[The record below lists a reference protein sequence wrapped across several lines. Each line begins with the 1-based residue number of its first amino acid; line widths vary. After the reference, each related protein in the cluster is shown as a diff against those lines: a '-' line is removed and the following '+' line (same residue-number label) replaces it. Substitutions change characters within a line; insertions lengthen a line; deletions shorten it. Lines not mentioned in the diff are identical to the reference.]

1 MDTAASQTFSE
12 VHCLQKQTSRW
23 GNLVLTATVTED
35 SHLNHSGSL
44 DQRYSLERHCANECA
59 APQVWT
65 PSVSFGFAEEDEAS
79 LLWIQHHPCI
89 LQKHMYVSVEEC
101 HEQSLFFRK
110 NALSTANSPTEVRGR
125 VTGAKASVDCIYL
138 DWGDCFLELLGTRS
152 PEASQHPNLQRG
164 SMTIADSLRCPH
176 YTEIKFLVLEFRPI
190 CDLYWERSGEHKTAF
205 FLSLSSFLL

>member
-23 GNLVLTATVTED
+23 GNLVITATED
-35 SHLNHSGSL
+35 SQLNHSESL
-44 DQRYSLERHCANECA
+44 DQRYSLERHCANVCA

-89 LQKHMYVSVEEC
+89 LQKHIYVSVEEC

-110 NALSTANSPTEVRGR
+110 NDLSTANSLTEVRGR
-125 VTGAKASVDCIYL
+125 VTDAKASVDCIYL
-138 DWGDCFLELLGTRS
+138 DWGDCFPELLGTRS
-152 PEASQHPNLQRG
+152 PEASQHQYLHLG
-164 SMTIADSLRCPH
+164 SMTISYSLRCPH

-190 CDLYWERSGEHKTAF
+190 CDLYWERSGELETAF
-205 FLSLSSFLL
+205 FFSLSLSLL